1 MFDPDKI
8 LVVDN
13 LFPQWL
19 QDNLD
24 TQLFHYS
31 GWQISSVLNSFV
43 TVEGEH
49 PLETYCTKLLFHKMD
64 NEWDEFNGVTRLI
77 TAACADGIKRAIP
90 DVKIKECI
98 RVRLNGTFKN
108 LPLMVHLDSTTDA
121 YGVWSIVYFLNDS
134 DGGTSFYYDD
144 GSTLAKTVPFKKGS
158 AVIFPSCF
166 YHHAEMPVEHTVRI
180 TAGAMFVI
188 DTELNKN
195 VFVNEKLLP
204 T

>member
-13 LFPQWL
+13 LFPKWL
-19 QDNLD
+19 QDSLD

-31 GWQISSVLNSFV
+31 GWQISSVVNPFV
-43 TVEGEH
+43 TIDNEH
-49 PLETYCTKLLFHKMD
+49 PLETYCTKLLFHKLNGD
-64 NEWDEFNGVTRLI
+64 WDAFGGVTQLI
-77 TAACADGIKRAIP
+77 TDACADGIKRAIP
-90 DVKIKECI
+90 DATIKECV

-108 LPLMVHLDSTTDA
+108 LPVMVHLDSTTDS
-121 YGVWSIVYFLNDS
+121 YGMWTIVYFLNDS

-144 GSTLAKTVPFKKGS
+144 GCTLAKTVPFKKGS

-166 YHHAEMPVEHTVRI
+166 YHHAEMPVVHTVRI
-180 TAGAMFVI
+180 TAGSMFLI
-188 DTELNKN
+188 DSVLNEN
-195 VFVNEKLLP
+195 VFVNDKLMP